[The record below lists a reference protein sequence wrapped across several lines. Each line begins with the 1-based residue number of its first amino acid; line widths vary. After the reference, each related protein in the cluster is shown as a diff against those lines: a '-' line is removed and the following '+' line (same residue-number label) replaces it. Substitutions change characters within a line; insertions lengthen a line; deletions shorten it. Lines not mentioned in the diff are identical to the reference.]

1 MKNET
6 KPFKTSTVLISTLYC
21 LYVLFTIGLLYA
33 TGHKVDFFSSSN
45 IEILSATILFLSTAI
60 LLIIYSVIHVK
71 IIRFVLIILLF
82 ACSLVLIYNLYIII
96 SIEPD
101 FFGAFLPISFCLFL
115 LIKTINMIALL
126 FKKTKN

>member
-6 KPFKTSTVLISTLYC
+6 KPFKNSAILIATLYC

-45 IEILSATILFLSTAI
+45 IEILSTTILFLSTAI

-71 IIRFVLIILLF
+71 IIRFVLILLLF
-82 ACSLVLIYNLYIII
+82 ACSLVITYNLYIII

-101 FFGAFLPISFCLFL
+101 FFGVLLPTSFCLFL
-115 LIKTINMIALL
+115 LIKTISMIIVL